1 MPGTRV
7 PAAEPPAPTLDELPP
22 RGRQIV
28 LSYVESVYAAG
39 IAAGRQQ
46 VEDEQRGRG
55 VVSAAIAQMIAGT
68 PPYAELADRRGQP
81 ERAERQRAIL
91 AERGATP

>member
-7 PAAEPPAPTLDELPP
+7 PAPDDDIPALDELPP

-28 LSYVESVYAAG
+28 LAYVESVYAAG

-55 VVSAAIAQMIAGT
+55 VVSAAIAQMIAST
-68 PPYAELADRRGQP
+68 PPYAELAERRGQP
-81 ERAERQRAIL
+81 ERATRQRAIL
-91 AERGATP
+91 AERGVTP

>member
-1 MPGTRV
+1 MS
-7 PAAEPPAPTLDELPP
+7 AEDPTPTLDELPP

-28 LSYVESVYAAG
+28 LAYVESVYAAG

-55 VVSAAIAQMIAGT
+55 VVSAAIARMIAGT
-68 PPYAELADRRGQP
+68 PPYADLAERRGQGV
-81 ERAERQRAIL
+81 RAARQRAL
-91 AERGATP
+91 LVGRGVTP